1 MEIEFSQPGAVT
13 QLSKP
18 ARELAA
24 NAEADHVP
32 GADSVDIG
40 SSALY
45 ISAAMREGNA
55 PASLIESL
63 HNGSYDPSPRD
74 IAVALLRRGFEQ

>member
-1 MEIEFSQPGAVT
+1 MKIEFSQTGAVT

-18 ARELAA
+18 ARESAA
-24 NAEADHVP
+24 NVEADHVS

-45 ISAAMREGNA
+45 IAAGMLEGNA
-55 PASLIESL
+55 PASLVESL
-63 HNGSYDPSPRD
+63 RSGSYDPSSRD
-74 IAVALLRRGFEQ
+74 IAVALLQRGFER